1 MTEDEMAG
9 WQHWLN
15 GRESEW
21 TPGVG
26 DGQGGLA
33 CCDWWGHK
41 ESETSGQLNWTELI
55 LIGVRWYLIV
65 VLICISLV
73 MDDVEHLFMC
83 LLAMC
88 MSSLDKYLF
97 RSFSHFWGV
106 VCFSG
111 IQLYELLIFF
121 GNESFVH
128 CFICHYFLP
137 FWGLSFHLAYSFLCC
152 AKAFR
157 FNWVLLVYFPLL

>member
-1 MTEDEMAG
+1 MEKTLMLG
-9 WQHWLN
+9 GIRGRRRRGQQRMRWLN
-15 GRESEW
+15 GITDSMDVSLSELWELVMDREAW
-21 TPGVG
+21 RAAIDGVTKSRRRLG
-26 DGQGGLA
+26 N
-33 CCDWWGHK
+33 
-41 ESETSGQLNWTELI
+41 STELI

-73 MDDVEHLFMC
+73 MEDVEHLFMC

-97 RSFSHFWGV
+97 RSFSQFFWV

-137 FWGLSFHLAYSFLCC
+137 FWGLSFHLA
-152 AKAFR
+152 
-157 FNWVLLVYFPLL
+157 